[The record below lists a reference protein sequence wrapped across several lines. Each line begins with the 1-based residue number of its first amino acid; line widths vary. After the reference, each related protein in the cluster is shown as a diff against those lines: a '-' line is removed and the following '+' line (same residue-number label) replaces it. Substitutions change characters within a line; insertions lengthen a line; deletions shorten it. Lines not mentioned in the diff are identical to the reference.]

1 MMPLRDRL
9 EVAGVSI
16 PCYVGRGSA
25 GLPADDEQQIINR
38 DRLVVITEPGVLPA
52 AVSAD
57 ATTPAKVT
65 YQGKTW
71 DPLTTQL
78 THQRHGRPHHVSV
91 VIGRTT

>member
-9 EVAGVSI
+9 EVAGVAI
-16 PCYVGRGSA
+16 PCYVGRGTA
-25 GLPADDEQQIINR
+25 GTPENDGQQIINR
-38 DRLVVITEPGVLPA
+38 DRLVVITEPGALPA
-52 AVSAD
+52 DVSAD

-78 THQRHGRPHHVSV
+78 THQRHGRDHHVSV

>member
-1 MMPLRDRL
+1 MIPLRDRL

-52 AVSAD
+52 DVSAD

-71 DPLTTQL
+71 DPLTTQI
-78 THQRHGRPHHVSV
+78 THQRHGRAHHVSV